1 MVSTG
6 KVTVWPLPERIHF
19 YLILSLVLISFMRSG
34 RAGPSFLTAE
44 RMQGNIFDRRRWR
57 MEGENGGRSGR
68 RAAVRVSAPA
78 GAGHRKRCRR
88 GSPPSGTPLGLSA
101 IAARLN
107 LIPVPQQATGEAAG
121 GYFHHHTRFFR
132 RAALLVPDAR
142 SQRSD
147 FRISRRKWAQSFG
160 FVLSFGGAL
169 TPHTASSGKATF
181 LFCCRYPKATLTTCE
196 NPTTGGD
203 KCRKVSKGALP
214 LWSVRRGFQ
223 GGTHRKGSPWRSF
236 VPFWRQKGTA
246 RAA

>member
-1 MVSTG
+1 
-6 KVTVWPLPERIHF
+6 
-19 YLILSLVLISFMRSG
+19 MRSG

-121 GYFHHHTRFFR
+121 GYFHCPVSLFR

-169 TPHTASSGKATF
+169 TPYTASSGKATF
-181 LFCCRYPKATLTTCE
+181 LFCCLLRPPKPKGTLTTCK
-196 NPTTGGD
+196 NPTAGD
-203 KCRKVSKGALP
+203 DEWGKVSKGALSLAVP
-214 LWSVRRGFQ
+214 GSRWCADA
-223 GGTHRKGSPWRSF
+223 HRGSP
-236 VPFWRQKGTA
+236 TA
-246 RAA
+246 APTIFSLHPPPAAVENVAFGR